1 MICKTMLT
9 VDETQIENHLH
20 LSHPQKKYSLKKTV
34 TTESFFGICENCY
47 QMNRLQPLLIA
58 TERR

>member
-1 MICKTMLT
+1 MLT